1 MSNQQKEEIA
11 TPASTAI
18 EMLQDILLKTDK
30 FVQSDSQ
37 SIQGIEVCAINHV
50 NFNADSRD
58 KYTMMHLFK
67 QTRLVA
73 YEAYVLAKSLHDD
86 CKHYVSPSLLYTR
99 RELRELVI
107 NTAYIYRDVDRNNPK
122 YAAQKYFRLLLNDNT
137 KINHSSDRW
146 SGKTRADKFAEG
158 IEHYGDVSD
167 HFKNSE
173 NFDVLHKPIHSG
185 VLPCVNIVANPH
197 NILDGQMMMV
207 SLTEAI
213 TWLFLASKYYY
224 KFVNR
229 PAELTGLEQYK
240 TYVDSIWQ
248 GDLLS
253 ILNI

>member
-1 MSNQQKEEIA
+1 MSNQQKEEIV

-58 KYTMMHLFK
+58 KYTMMH
-67 QTRLVA
+67 
-73 YEAYVLAKSLHDD
+73 Y
-86 CKHYVSPSLLYTR
+86 
-99 RELRELVI
+99 
-107 NTAYIYRDVDRNNPK
+107 
-122 YAAQKYFRLLLNDNT
+122 
-137 KINHSSDRW
+137 
-146 SGKTRADKFAEG
+146 
-158 IEHYGDVSD
+158 
-167 HFKNSE
+167 
-173 NFDVLHKPIHSG
+173 
-185 VLPCVNIVANPH
+185 

-253 ILNI
+253 ILNISKGLNPINT